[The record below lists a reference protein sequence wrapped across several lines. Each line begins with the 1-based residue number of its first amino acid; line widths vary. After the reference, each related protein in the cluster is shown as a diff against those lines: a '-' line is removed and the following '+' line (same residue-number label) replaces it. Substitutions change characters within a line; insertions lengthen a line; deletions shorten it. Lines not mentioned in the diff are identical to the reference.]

1 MNEGRPV
8 RAARSL
14 ATLDDVESGDH
25 VCQFLEPAENVVERS
40 RAFVADGAL
49 FGDKLVIVGRDDR
62 PAPEIAGAP
71 ARVVLD
77 PARLDGS
84 SLLAAVRRE
93 AASAG
98 REGFRALRVLRHVTA
113 DHRDGRRD
121 AMLQSELDLEEFAAD
136 SGAMVLCTYRPADWD
151 PPALDQ
157 VRCVHPHHVGSRP
170 AAPEFRV
177 YTTGEGRW
185 TVSGVID
192 SEGAAAFGAVLR
204 GLVAHAATLR
214 LICHDLE
221 FFDAAGMRALADA
234 ARFLPERVV
243 IIEGANETVRLSWGL
258 SGYAVPEVPVVMV
271 P

>member
-1 MNEGRPV
+1 M

-14 ATLDDVESGDH
+14 ATLDEVESGDH
-25 VCQFLEPAENVVERS
+25 VCQFLEPAEDVVERS

-49 FGDKLVIVGRDDR
+49 FGDKLVIVGTDEP
-62 PAPEIAGAP
+62 PAPHLADTP

-84 SLLAAVRRE
+84 LLAAVRRE
-93 AASAG
+93 ADSAG
-98 REGFRALRVLRHVTA
+98 REGFRALRILRHVTA
-113 DHRDGRRD
+113 GHRDSRPD

-136 SGAMVLCTYRPADWD
+136 SGAMVLCTYRPGDWD
-151 PPALDQ
+151 PPTLDQ

-192 SEGAAAFGAVLR
+192 SEGAAAFGTVLR
-204 GLVAHAATLR
+204 SLVSHAATLR
-214 LICHDLE
+214 LVCHGLE

-234 ARFLPERVV
+234 ARFLPERTV
-243 IIEGANETVRLSWGL
+243 IVEGANETVRLSWGL

>member
-1 MNEGRPV
+1 M

-25 VCQFLEPAENVVERS
+25 VCQLLDPAENVVERS

-49 FGDKLVIVGRDDR
+49 FGDKLVIVGADRR
-62 PAPEIAGAP
+62 PAPEFAGTA

-77 PARLDGS
+77 PARLEG

-98 REGFRALRVLRHVTA
+98 REGFRALRILRHVTA
-113 DHRDGRRD
+113 DLRD
-121 AMLQSELDLEEFAAD
+121 ARPDTMLQSELDLEEFAAD
-136 SGAMVLCTYRPADWD
+136 SGAMVLCTYRPGDWD
-151 PPALDQ
+151 PPTLDQ

-177 YTTGEGRW
+177 YKTGEGRW

-204 GLVAHAATLR
+204 SLIAHAATLR

-221 FFDAAGMRALADA
+221 FFDAAGMSALADA
-234 ARFLPERVV
+234 ARFLPERRV
-243 IIEGANETVRLSWGL
+243 IVEGANETVRLCWGL
-258 SGYAVPEVPVVMV
+258 SGFAVPEVPVVMM